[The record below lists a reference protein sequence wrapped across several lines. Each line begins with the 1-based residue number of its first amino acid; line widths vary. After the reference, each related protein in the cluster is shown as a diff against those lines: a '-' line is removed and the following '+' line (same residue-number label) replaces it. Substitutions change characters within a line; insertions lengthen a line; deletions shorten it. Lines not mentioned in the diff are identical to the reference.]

1 MPENETRASY
11 KKNKQVQESSTKKT
25 VNDDT
30 EDTSFETIGEES
42 PAQRYNAETLAEERR
57 KLLGKRLNWTIVGLL
72 IAIVIVYLIL
82 FFVG

>member
-11 KKNKQVQESSTKKT
+11 KKNKKVQESSTKKT
-25 VNDDT
+25 VNDDI
-30 EDTSFETIGEES
+30 EDTSFETIDEDS

-57 KLLGKRLNWTIVGLL
+57 KSLGKRLNWTIVGLL

>member
-11 KKNKQVQESSTKKT
+11 KKNKKVQESSTKKT
-25 VNDDT
+25 VNDNT
-30 EDTSFETIGEES
+30 EDTSFETIDEER
-42 PAQRYNAETLAEERR
+42 PAQRYNAEILAEERR
-57 KLLGKRLNWTIVGLL
+57 KLLGKRLNWTIVELL